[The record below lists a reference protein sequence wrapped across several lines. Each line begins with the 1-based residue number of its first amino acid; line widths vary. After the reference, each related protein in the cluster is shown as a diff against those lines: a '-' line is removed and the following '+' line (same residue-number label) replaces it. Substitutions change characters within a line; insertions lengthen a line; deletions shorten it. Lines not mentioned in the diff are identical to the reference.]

1 MNLTL
6 SQLVC
11 VFSLTFLTLLA
22 RPVCLQSFC
31 IRVYR
36 VCQYSS
42 KPNPIKKKVFFAL
55 KFILDLDCQPMYK
68 YTSLGTHIMRPGL
81 AGGVRG
87 KRLKTS
93 VFGHLSFLPFVHPLL
108 RASEGATA
116 HKCP

>member
-1 MNLTL
+1 M
-6 SQLVC
+6 C
-11 VFSLTFLTLLA
+11 VFSDFPDSA
-22 RPVCLQSFC
+22 GKACLFT
-31 IRVYR
+31 IIL
-36 VCQYSS
+36 YSRLQGLS
-42 KPNPIKKKVFFAL
+42 ILIKAKSNKKKKVFFAL